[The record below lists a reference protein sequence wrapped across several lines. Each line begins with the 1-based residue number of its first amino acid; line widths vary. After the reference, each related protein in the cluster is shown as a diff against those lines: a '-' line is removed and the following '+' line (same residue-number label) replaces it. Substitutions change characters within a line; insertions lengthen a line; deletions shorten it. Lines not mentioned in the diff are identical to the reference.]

1 MYAFYMTVKRLL
13 PIMSTSVQ
21 VLSILGVASLLA
33 WAGVI
38 YHVFDPNA
46 EAIIVYL
53 GALPL
58 NLFLPTQAINLFL
71 ISMLELF
78 ASSILQAL
86 SVKMDTYVTRN
97 TYIEKDAQFVV
108 KQKKAPPPIEKTEPH
123 ETILALRVPEETAL
137 TPLNLEIKRFLKYN
151 ARQISSEAGQ
161 YLMAF
166 KTLEE
171 AVAYTQFVSLA
182 IQKAG
187 VPANQYALA
196 LDYVPVIDDSD
207 ADRVSKVWKD
217 SVLLCNLQSQGEVIC
232 TEGFLNQWNEK
243 IKPKGFTLIKGKP
256 AALKHSLET
265 TVMGMY
271 LLKGSNTI
279 KTVYTAE
286 IK

>member
-13 PIMSTSVQ
+13 PIMSASVQ
-21 VLSILGVASLLA
+21 VLSILGVVSLLA
-33 WAGVI
+33 WAGVV

-46 EAIIVYL
+46 EPAIVYW

-58 NLFLPTQAINLFL
+58 NFFLPTQAINLFL

-78 ASSILQAL
+78 ASSSLHAL
-86 SVKMDTYVTRN
+86 SIKMDTYVTRN
-97 TYIEKDAQFVV
+97 TYIEKDAHAVV

-123 ETILALRVPEETAL
+123 EAILALKVPEDTAL
-137 TPLNLEIKRFLKYN
+137 TPLNLEIKRYSQYN
-151 ARQISSEAGQ
+151 ARSISTEAG
-161 YLMAF
+161 YFLMVF

-171 AVAYTQFVSLA
+171 AVAYTQTILFA

-187 VPANQYALA
+187 VPENQYALA
-196 LDYVPVIDDSD
+196 LDYVPMIDEED
-207 ADRVSKVWKD
+207 AQQVYNVWKD

-265 TVMGMY
+265 TLMGMY
-271 LLKGSNTI
+271 LLKGSNTQ
-279 KTVYTAE
+279 KTLYTAE